1 MNAGY
6 VSLWIMT
13 IALILIATGW
23 SDYVGVS
30 LNRTKLTIV
39 TIVCV
44 ILHFFQ
50 MKFSVGHIDINL
62 HAGVV
67 VAMAAAL
74 MAMRGPLLWD
84 SKYYLLTCALL
95 TGMIWGSIRKM
106 YMIDPVFF
114 WFDPRWDAPLL
125 GGLLAAAFSTKATH
139 QFTVLLFS
147 AAFSEIMCSLLQ
159 GGLYVA
165 NIGSLA
171 WWDGFWVSY
180 VCARMISVLF
190 NLLRICGERFIAL
203 SWRKKGGSTPE

>member
-1 MNAGY
+1 MNSGY
-6 VSLWIMT
+6 MSLLIMT

-23 SDYVGVS
+23 SDYVGAS
-30 LNRTKLTIV
+30 LNRTKLAIV
-39 TIVCV
+39 ATTCV
-44 ILHFFQ
+44 VLHFFQ
-50 MKFSVGHIDINL
+50 MKFTIGNIDIYL

-74 MAMRGPLLWD
+74 LALRGPTLWD
-84 SKYYLLTCALL
+84 SKYYLLLCALL

-125 GGLLAAAFSTKATH
+125 GGLLAAAFSTKASH

-147 AAFSEIMCSLLQ
+147 AAFSEIICALLQ
-159 GGLYVA
+159 GGHYGA

-171 WWDGFWVSY
+171 WWDVFWVSY
-180 VCARMISVLF
+180 ASARMISVLF
-190 NLLRICGERFIAL
+190 NLLRIFVQRFIAL
-203 SWRKKGGSTPE
+203 SWRKKGGSSPE